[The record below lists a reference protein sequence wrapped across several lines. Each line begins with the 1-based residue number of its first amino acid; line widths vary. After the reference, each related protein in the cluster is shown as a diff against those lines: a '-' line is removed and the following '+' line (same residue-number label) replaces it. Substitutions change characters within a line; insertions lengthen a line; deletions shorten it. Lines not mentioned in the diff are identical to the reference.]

1 MKFGENCFNK
11 SYEVGILN
19 PEEASGKSET
29 NIESISWL
37 RQAWNFNIIFQ
48 IPVIMMEASEKVVE
62 FKEKL
67 MNNLM
72 SCADNESGYEDGV
85 SDVNDTLNDSIDTA
99 DTVTESRDN
108 DDKDEVIRDLVDN
121 TSSLTIDTS
130 TRLVLVHGCFYDIL
144 NIIF

>member
-1 MKFGENCFNK
+1 
-11 SYEVGILN
+11 
-19 PEEASGKSET
+19 
-29 NIESISWL
+29 
-37 RQAWNFNIIFQ
+37 
-48 IPVIMMEASEKVVE
+48 MMEASEKVIE

-67 MNNLM
+67 LNNLM

-99 DTVTESRDN
+99 DTITESRDN

-130 TRLVLVHGCFYDIL
+130 TRLVLVHGCFFDIL